1 MDLSLAVLTSF
12 QLSNEAI
19 LHKLREL
26 ILGLSVYEPSD
37 GFVDVRNSKKDKSKF
52 YVRLQAL
59 CCTIKEFCDTYIRT
73 YQAFLWRL
81 LRRLFKYRSRIT
93 AFCQHLSETS

>member
-1 MDLSLAVLTSF
+1 MLRKRAYVDLSLAVLTSF

-59 CCTIKEFCDTYIRT
+59 CCTIK
-73 YQAFLWRL
+73 
-81 LRRLFKYRSRIT
+81 
-93 AFCQHLSETS
+93 